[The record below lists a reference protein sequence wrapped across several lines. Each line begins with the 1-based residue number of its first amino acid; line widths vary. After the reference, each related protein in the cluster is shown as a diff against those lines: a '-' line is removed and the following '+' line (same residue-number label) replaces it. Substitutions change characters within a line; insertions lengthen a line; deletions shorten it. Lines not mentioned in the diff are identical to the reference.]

1 MITHKINGSDISDWD
16 SFHDVFKKLFDFPE
30 YYGRNMDAWNDC
42 MSDLGGDGEIIS
54 IRLENVTELK
64 KLNLD
69 IFEALVECSA
79 FVNYRFTTEGSSPL
93 IALSYY
99 E

>member
-1 MITHKINGSDISDWD
+1 MITHKINGASISNWD
-16 SFHDVFKKLFDFPE
+16 SFHDVFTKEFNFPD

-42 MSDLGGDGEIIS
+42 MSDLGAEGEIVS
-54 IRLENVTELK
+54 ILIENVTELK
-64 KLNLD
+64 QRNPG
-69 IFEALVECSA
+69 IFEALVSCSA

-93 IALSYY
+93 IALSYH